1 MKEEVLKIMEKTR
14 QLRLARQYH
23 HLLKERTELLKDF
36 LYREFA
42 INGTEPLPAFFPP
55 LRDLFSLHPIKR
67 THRERKRILKKGI
80 GQSGQTEKKRR
91 VNKDSTWWPSR
102 VSVLEIYYIL
112 ALLQRQ
118 VETLQ
123 TIGWTKQTTYN
134 HNRLYLR
141 TTFLQLTSL
150 WTVHVRNVG
159 CSPSPFLW
167 SLGCRN
173 LQVWCDMIF

>member
-1 MKEEVLKIMEKTR
+1 MSPHTFNFRFEVSNKSLPSTATSLARSLRTRAAFSSSSKTR
-14 QLRLARQYH
+14 S
-23 HLLKERTELLKDF
+23 
-36 LYREFA
+36 
-42 INGTEPLPAFFPP
+42 
-55 LRDLFSLHPIKR
+55 FSLHPIIR

-134 HNRLYLR
+134 HIRLYLR
-141 TTFLQLTSL
+141 TTFLQFTSL